1 MKPNNKAGIPTPIA
15 GFFDWMYSN
24 MPVMP
29 TTLEALKKKQI
40 TLADYLLMPELHH
53 PYEIIDG
60 EMVPS
65 LAPIPAHQII
75 GANIFIPL
83 TQYVKAKELGVVLFA
98 PVDIILQRDPL
109 RTRQPDVL
117 FIRKDKLPGTSLDD
131 LEGLQLLEIT
141 PDLVIEVLSPSDTQK
156 VLAGKLTDY
165 QQIGVKECWLVGRET
180 RSVEVLRLSAEKFE
194 RVGLYG
200 LGETVRSEAIIDFR
214 LNVDTIFG

>member
-1 MKPNNKAGIPTPIA
+1 MRATPTIW
-15 GFFDWMYSN
+15 D
-24 MPVMP
+24 
-29 TTLEALKKKQI
+29 ELKKKKI
-40 TLADYLLMPELHH
+40 TLADYLLMPELNH

-60 EMVPS
+60 EMMPS
-65 LAPIPAHQII
+65 PAPIPAHQII

-83 TQYVKAKELGVVLFA
+83 TQYVRAKELGVVLFA

-131 LEGLQLLEIT
+131 LEELQLLEIT

-156 VLAGKLTDY
+156 VLASKLIDY
-165 QQIGVKECWLVGRET
+165 QRIGVKECWLVGRET
-180 RSVEVLRLSAEKFE
+180 RSVEVLRLSAEKSE

-200 LGETVRSEAIIDFR
+200 LGETVCSEALIEFR
-214 LNVDTIFG
+214 LTVDAIFA

>member
-1 MKPNNKAGIPTPIA
+1 MRAT
-15 GFFDWMYSN
+15 
-24 MPVMP
+24 P
-29 TTLEALKKKQI
+29 TTCNELKKKKI
-40 TLADYLLMPELHH
+40 TLADYLLMPELNH

-60 EMVPS
+60 EMMPS
-65 LAPIPAHQII
+65 PAPIPAHQII
-75 GANIFIPL
+75 GANIFTPL
-83 TQYVKAKELGVVLFA
+83 TQYVRAKGLGVVLFA

-165 QQIGVKECWLVGRET
+165 QRIGVKECWLVSRET
-180 RSVEVLRLSAEKFE
+180 RSVEVLRLSTRKSE
-194 RVGLYG
+194 RAGLYG
-200 LGETVRSEAIIDFR
+200 LGETVCSEALIDFR
-214 LNVDTIFG
+214 LTVEAIFA

>member
-1 MKPNNKAGIPTPIA
+1 MIA
-15 GFFDWMYSN
+15 GPLIGGKPMQAT
-24 MPVMP
+24 P
-29 TTLEALKKKQI
+29 TTWEELKEKKI
-40 TLADYLLMPELHH
+40 TLADYLLMPELNH

-60 EMVPS
+60 EMMPS
-65 LAPIPAHQII
+65 PAPIPAHQII

-117 FIRKDKLPGTSLDD
+117 FICKDKLPGTSLDD

-141 PDLVIEVLSPSDTQK
+141 PDLVIEVLSPSDTKK
-156 VLAGKLTDY
+156 VLTGKLTDY
-165 QQIGVKECWLVGRET
+165 QRIGVKECWLVGRET
-180 RSVEVLRLSAEKFE
+180 RSVEVLRLSAEKSE

-214 LNVDTIFG
+214 LNVDAIFG

>member
-65 LAPIPAHQII
+65 LAPIPAHQI
-75 GANIFIPL
+75 
-83 TQYVKAKELGVVLFA
+83 
-98 PVDIILQRDPL
+98 R
-109 RTRQPDVL
+109 
-117 FIRKDKLPGTSLDD
+117 
-131 LEGLQLLEIT
+131 
-141 PDLVIEVLSPSDTQK
+141 
-156 VLAGKLTDY
+156 
-165 QQIGVKECWLVGRET
+165 
-180 RSVEVLRLSAEKFE
+180 
-194 RVGLYG
+194 
-200 LGETVRSEAIIDFR
+200 
-214 LNVDTIFG
+214 